1 MTRPERVSRPAFER
15 LLMALSTIGGIV
27 LLLMMVHITADVF
40 MKYVFNAPLQGTLEI
55 VSSYYMVLAVFLPLP
70 LVEWR
75 RQAILVDVVFMQMPR
90 WMKLG
95 CVVVVLAVM
104 AALYGAFAW
113 QTWNDAVR
121 AFTRNEIAMG
131 PAQTVIW
138 PSRFVLPLGFGLA
151 GLIALWHLAGV
162 VIGWDRDSWLRAL
175 DSSGVE

>member
-1 MTRPERVSRPAFER
+1 MAALQGARKPAFER
-15 LLMALSTIGGIV
+15 LLVALSTIGGIV
-27 LLLMMVHITADVF
+27 LLLMMIHISADVF

-55 VSSYYMVLAVFLPLP
+55 VSSYYMVLGVFLPLP

-90 WMKLG
+90 WLKLA
-95 CVVVVLAVM
+95 CVVLVLAVM

-113 QTWNDAVR
+113 QTWNDALR
-121 AFTRNEIAMG
+121 AFSRNEIAMG

-151 GLIALWHLAGV
+151 GIIALWHLAGV
-162 VIGWDRDSWLRAL
+162 IFGWDRESWLHAL
-175 DSSGVE
+175 DTSGVE